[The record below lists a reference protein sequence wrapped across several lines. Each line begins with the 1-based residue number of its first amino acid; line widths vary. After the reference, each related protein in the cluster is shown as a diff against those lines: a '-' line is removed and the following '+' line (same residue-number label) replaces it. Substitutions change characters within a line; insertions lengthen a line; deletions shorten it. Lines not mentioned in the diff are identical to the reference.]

1 MFILK
6 GTELH
11 KKPILSL
18 KAQIVKD
25 NKRMEKHNQKK
36 SGEAILIS
44 HKETSE
50 EGKLPRNITQ

>member
-1 MFILK
+1 
-6 GTELH
+6 
-11 KKPILSL
+11 
-18 KAQIVKD
+18 
-25 NKRMEKHNQKK
+25 MEKHNQKK